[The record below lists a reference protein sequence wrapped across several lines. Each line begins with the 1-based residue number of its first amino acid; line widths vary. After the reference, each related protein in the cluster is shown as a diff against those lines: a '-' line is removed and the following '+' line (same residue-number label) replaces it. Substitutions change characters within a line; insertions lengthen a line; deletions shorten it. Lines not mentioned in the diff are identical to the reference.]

1 MESSR
6 IPKMERPI
14 SSSVDH
20 RTRTCK
26 GILTKNYVYQKQ
38 IHPNPF
44 SKILALGLS
53 KLEEDKWAK
62 HRKIISPAF
71 QVEKLK
77 HMLPAFYQSCSET
90 ISKWEEIIPKETSF
104 ELDVW
109 PDFQLMTSEV
119 ISRTAFGSSYEEG
132 RIVFELQR
140 EQAEHVTD
148 ISRTVYIPGT
158 RFLPTKRNKR
168 MLEIKKQVQTTIKLI
183 IDKRLRAMEAGE
195 TSKND
200 LLGILLE
207 SNMKEIEQH
216 GSKDFGL
223 TTTEVI
229 EECKLFYF
237 AGQETTSVLLVWTMI
252 LLCLHPEWQVRA
264 REEVLQ
270 VIGNEKPNFEGLTRL
285 KIDGLKLK
293 KRGRK
298 VEFMGKGIGAS
309 RLSSHPKRGSEAQ
322 PLGRRATQSANRPS
336 LKFLAWCF
344 APLRAP
350 IAPSFPILSIPSHA
364 FS

>member
-1 MESSR
+1 
-6 IPKMERPI
+6 
-14 SSSVDH
+14 
-20 RTRTCK
+20 
-26 GILTKNYVYQKQ
+26 
-38 IHPNPF
+38 
-44 SKILALGLS
+44 
-53 KLEEDKWAK
+53 
-62 HRKIISPAF
+62 
-71 QVEKLK
+71 
-77 HMLPAFYQSCSET
+77 MLPAFYQSCSEM
-90 ISKWEEIIPKETSF
+90 ISKWEEIIPNETSF

-168 MLEIKKQVQTTIKLI
+168 MLEIKKQVQTTIRRI
-183 IDKRLRAMEAGE
+183 IDKRLMAMEAGDP
-195 TSKND
+195 SKND

-216 GSKDFGL
+216 GSKDFGM
-223 TTTEVI
+223 TTIEVI

-252 LLCLHPEWQVRA
+252 LLCLHPEWQARA

-270 VIGNEKPNFEGLTRL
+270 VIGNEKTNFEGLSRL
-285 KIDGLKLK
+285 KIVTMILYETLRLFPPVPTYRRRNKDEVKLGELSLPAGVLLFIPTVLIHYDKELWGEDAKEFKPERFSEGLLK
-293 KRGRK
+293 AT
-298 VEFMGKGIGAS
+298 KGHLSFIPFSGGPRVCIGQNFAMMEAKMAIAMILQKFSFELSPSYTHALVAS
-309 RLSSHPKRGSEAQ
+309 FAL
-322 PLGRRATQSANRPS
+322 RPQYG
-336 LKFLAWCF
+336 
-344 APLRAP
+344 APLVMRK
-350 IAPSFPILSIPSHA
+350 L
-364 FS
+364 